1 MLCNP
6 FLYQCKMYLKVY
18 IHGIQ
23 ALLLTKWGGGEGGEI
38 VLFCLIFKGII
49 FFIMAFPEFKKLY
62 LGEGEKF
69 ITSENVQSLYR

>member
-1 MLCNP
+1 MQP
-6 FLYQCKMYLKVY
+6 FPLPMQNVFKSIYTWHTGTPTYKM
-18 IHGIQ
+18 
-23 ALLLTKWGGGEGGEI
+23 GGGEGGEI
-38 VLFCLIFKGII
+38 VLFCLVFKGII

>member
-23 ALLLTKWGGGEGGEI
+23 TLLLTKWEGRGGI
-38 VLFCLIFKGII
+38 VLFCLVFKGII